1 MKIFITGR
9 PKSGKSTVLLKIIE
23 ILKQKEL
30 KVGGFV
36 TPEIRKEGK
45 RIGFSV
51 KDICSEEEGLFA
63 SKKVKPPRYPPQLGS
78 YSIDLKEFE
87 RIALPALDFAVK
99 SCEIVAIDEIGTME
113 LFSKKFKEKLV
124 EILSSDKMVVATLH
138 RSYLDDFR
146 KYGRIIEVTE
156 ENRDSLPEELADAV
170 SSNL

>member
-23 ILKQKEL
+23 ILKEKGL

-36 TPEIRKEGK
+36 TPEIRRGDN

-51 KDICSEEEGLFA
+51 KDIYSEEEGLFA
-63 SKKVKPPRYPPQLGS
+63 SKKVKSRYSPQLGD
-78 YSIDLKEFE
+78 YSIDLQEFE

-99 SCEIVAIDEIGTME
+99 NCEVIAIDEIGTME

-124 EILSSDKMVVATLH
+124 EVLSSDRMVVATLH
-138 RSYLDDFR
+138 RSYLDSFR
-146 KYGRIIEVTE
+146 KYGRIIEVTG
-156 ENRDSLPEELADAV
+156 ENRDSLPEELANII
-170 SSNL
+170 SNNL